1 MSDINGRPA
10 QNWIPLPT
18 PYGSASTS
26 QAVNLVKQHNDPKLT
41 TLLYAISQIV
51 SGYSKDIH
59 GNAGDDKYRYIVDL
73 ILTRIKLYLN
83 GEFSTTYLNG
93 VKELINQQIST
104 ILSKS
109 INQDLKNLIQS
120 SIQDFFIKYQTKDDI
135 NELKSFIEKNQKI
148 QTNKVIQ
155 QQDTNQTYEKSNS
168 DIIYIKHALDNNIKL
183 FNELTLHIN
192 RAVEDIIGKITFST
206 NQIIDA
212 VQTPLTKVKNFSIIH
227 SATNRRFVKQE
238 QKQDKL
244 IYDSINNINSV
255 TGNVLDAITR
265 NQVQIDNI
273 NKQVNS
279 IISKVDS
286 VSMQTTVLLL
296 EVTGI
301 IAAITVAYLKFI
313 NPLVKKIQPILDALS
328 KIEGEF
334 DLSKI
339 LDIKEILPM
348 LLQNEFIQGQITTVV
363 STILKK
369 FVKEFSF
376 KDIIKGSFDTVIEAF
391 KQAKHIK
398 DIIEILSNEQK
409 RKSLVSGISETVKE
423 IKEIINDKDISAF
436 INGPSLDKIINSYN
450 KFDTSKLSS
459 FVDAYNKFDAS
470 KLSSFVDAYNK
481 FDASKLSSFTNAF
494 NGIDTKKV
502 DGLVSSFNSIDTRKI
517 DGLVSSF
524 NRIDTSKLSSF
535 TNAFNGID
543 TKKVDGLVS
552 SFNSLDVS
560 KLSSACSNI
569 VESFNKIDT
578 SKLSN
583 VVTSINKIDTDKIIS
598 SFNNLDI
605 SKLSAACDSI
615 VSSFNKLDTSK
626 ISGMIKSFNQLDI
639 GILNSAIS
647 GLNSIDIDN
656 LNGVVSSVNKL
667 NTDKIVSSFN
677 KIDVNKLSGI
687 VDEFNRLNTN
697 KISSI
702 VDQINNIKVDNL
714 SSAFDNIVKSFNKI
728 DTSKLSGTIAALNK
742 IDADRFVSS
751 FNKIDLE
758 KLSGV
763 VESYNKLDA
772 DKITNAFNN
781 IDTSKLS
788 AVISSLNSIDT
799 DKFVSSFNKINT
811 DKLSNTFDSIAEA
824 FNKISDQKLNSIKEL
839 APKLTDLLNAMDKV
853 LSNPNFDN
861 LMALTNKIIDFSKA
875 AMENSKKA
883 EQASTPG
890 TAYGKDQNQHAMT
903 QNTAEQQVKNMPQPD
918 GKSMVL
924 LKEIKETI
932 YGEQS
937 KLNKDIQTI
946 KEMSKK
952 ASDTA
957 NENNGILK
965 QLKDQKAQTINNN
978 TIVAPYQP
986 NTRENPAQ
994 EAAK

>member
-83 GEFSTTYLNG
+83 GDFSTTYLNG

-470 KLSSFVDAYNK
+470 KLSSF
-481 FDASKLSSFTNAF
+481 
-494 NGIDTKKV
+494 
-502 DGLVSSFNSIDTRKI
+502 
-517 DGLVSSF
+517 
-524 NRIDTSKLSSF
+524 

-578 SKLSN
+578 NKLSN

-742 IDADRFVSS
+742 IDADKFVSS

-788 AVISSLNSIDT
+788 EVISSLNSIDT

-839 APKLTDLLNAMDKV
+839 APKLTDVLNAMDKV

-918 GKSMVL
+918 SKSMVS

-965 QLKDQKAQTINNN
+965 QLKDQKVQTINNN
-978 TIVAPYQP
+978 TIVAPYQL
-986 NTRENPAQ
+986 NTKENPAQ

>member
-83 GEFSTTYLNG
+83 GDFSTTYLNG

-450 KFDTSKLSS
+450 KFD
-459 FVDAYNKFDAS
+459 AS

-481 FDASKLSSFTNAF
+481 FDA
-494 NGIDTKKV
+494 
-502 DGLVSSFNSIDTRKI
+502 
-517 DGLVSSF
+517 
-524 NRIDTSKLSSF
+524 SKLSSF

-978 TIVAPYQP
+978 TIVAPYQL
-986 NTRENPAQ
+986 NTKENPAQ